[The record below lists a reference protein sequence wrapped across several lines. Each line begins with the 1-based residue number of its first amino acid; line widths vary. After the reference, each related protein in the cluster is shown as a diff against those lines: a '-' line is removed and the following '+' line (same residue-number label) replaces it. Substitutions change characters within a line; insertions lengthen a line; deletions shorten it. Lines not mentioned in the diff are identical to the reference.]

1 MPVSGENSMN
11 SLSKEK
17 RNQLVL
23 VVLGTACV
31 LLAVWFGLIRFQQQS
46 LSVLAQSK
54 IAAQQK
60 LEMVKQAI
68 ESADLLEAQL
78 GETQQRLSKVESTMA
93 SGDLYAW
100 TIDTLRRFKLG
111 YKVEIPQFSQIDG
124 PKDMNM
130 LAGFP
135 YKQANMTIS
144 GTAFYTDFGKFVAD
158 FENQFPYMRILNL
171 SLEPVPALIGA
182 EREKLAFRMELAAL
196 VKNTAS

>member
-1 MPVSGENSMN
+1 MN

-23 VVLGTACV
+23 VVLVTGG
-31 LLAVWFGLIRFQQQS
+31 LLVALWFGLIRFQQES
-46 LSVLAQSK
+46 LKVLAESK
-54 IAAQQK
+54 LASEQK
-60 LEMVKQAI
+60 LEQVRQAI
-68 ESADLLEAQL
+68 EASDQIESQL
-78 GETQQRLSKVESTMA
+78 AESQQRLARIESTMA

-100 TIDTLRRFKLG
+100 TINTLRQFKLG

-144 GTAFYTDFGKFVAD
+144 GTAMFTDFGKFIAD
-158 FENQFPYMRILNL
+158 FENQFPYMRVLNL
-171 SLEPVPALIGA
+171 SLEPVPALVGG
-182 EREKLAFRMELAAL
+182 ERERLAFRMEIAAL
-196 VKNTAS
+196 VKSSS